1 MDYIFKDWEKKMSAF
16 ESSVEKDLAEI
27 RKCKADMQDMR
38 RQMHEEMTGSYY
50 VRDVN
55 RIILSA
61 PEIILGNV
69 DTDGV
74 LYEGAASKIIVRG
87 TEVDL
92 QATGNGGRVETR
104 ASSIRQI
111 AEDPG
116 ADGLEHVV
124 GSMSEVVSQARS
136 IVIQSDDAQGAFAVP
151 PTSNGG
157 LRIHADKHLEI
168 SATQSAERKEK
179 QLDLQIKGLEDSK
192 TRLKERASDHKESF
206 SSLIKELEE
215 LMEKKEKL
223 VKSEHAIRSNYEDVE
238 LANAEVEAATEAL
251 VEETRGYSEVLAAL
265 SETNRLLKCL
275 KDMKSKIKKGEEFLK
290 QPTGSSVNITG
301 ERISLASVDGDGN
314 LRDNEGSGI
323 SIKANKVG
331 IAAVESDGRLKEKG
345 RVSIQAMN
353 IDVATSGTTD
363 AAYDDTGSLTTA
375 THTAEGD
382 FTLRSKNITIEGTD
396 YEVADKQLKE
406 KQLTADSR
414 LKLRAKT
421 IEVSTE
427 GSANVEVDQDGKLT
441 KATMTAEGDIIVRS
455 KTLTVASADNDFENG
470 EMKEKSLA
478 QGGSVAIRAV
488 KVDLSP
494 VDAEGKLI
502 AGSSMTLLAEQMFV
516 GAKSKDV
523 KSKLLQAA
531 SDTVGLFA
539 DTTFE
544 AQQGEGKAVV
554 QLDGGNVSV
563 GGSKTDI
570 YGATTINGKTEAKD
584 EIKAPKATI
593 DDLQAKSHFKATNIE
608 DGVAV
613 PAAGGA
619 GSLSAKLTAQD
630 APKEA

>member
-441 KATMTAEGDIIVRS
+441 KANMTAEGVIIVRS

-478 QGGSVAIRAV
+478 QGGSVAIRAE

-494 VDAEGKLI
+494 VDAEGKLL

>member
-50 VRDVN
+50 LRDVN

-168 SATQSAERKEK
+168 SATLAAERKEK

-275 KDMKSKIKKGEEFLK
+275 KDMKSKIKKGDEFLK

-323 SIKANKVG
+323 SIKANKVVLPLLSQM
-331 IAAVESDGRLKEKG
+331 AV
-345 RVSIQAMN
+345 
-353 IDVATSGTTD
+353 
-363 AAYDDTGSLTTA
+363 
-375 THTAEGD
+375 
-382 FTLRSKNITIEGTD
+382 
-396 YEVADKQLKE
+396 
-406 KQLTADSR
+406 
-414 LKLRAKT
+414 
-421 IEVSTE
+421 
-427 GSANVEVDQDGKLT
+427 
-441 KATMTAEGDIIVRS
+441 
-455 KTLTVASADNDFENG
+455 
-470 EMKEKSLA
+470 
-478 QGGSVAIRAV
+478 
-488 KVDLSP
+488 
-494 VDAEGKLI
+494 
-502 AGSSMTLLAEQMFV
+502 
-516 GAKSKDV
+516 
-523 KSKLLQAA
+523 
-531 SDTVGLFA
+531 
-539 DTTFE
+539 
-544 AQQGEGKAVV
+544 
-554 QLDGGNVSV
+554 
-563 GGSKTDI
+563 
-570 YGATTINGKTEAKD
+570 
-584 EIKAPKATI
+584 
-593 DDLQAKSHFKATNIE
+593 
-608 DGVAV
+608 
-613 PAAGGA
+613 
-619 GSLSAKLTAQD
+619 
-630 APKEA
+630 

>member
-1 MDYIFKDWEKKMSAF
+1 MDYIFKDWEKKISAF

>member
-314 LRDNEGSGI
+314 LRDNECSGI

-441 KATMTAEGDIIVRS
+441 KANMTAEGDIIVRS

-478 QGGSVAIRAV
+478 QGGSVAIRAE

-494 VDAEGKLI
+494 VDAEGKLL

>member
-50 VRDVN
+50 LRDVN

-168 SATQSAERKEK
+168 SATLAAERKEK

-353 IDVATSGTTD
+353 IDVATSGMRD

-441 KATMTAEGDIIVRS
+441 KANMTAEGDIIVRS

-478 QGGSVAIRAV
+478 QGGSVAIRAE

-494 VDAEGKLI
+494 VDAEGKLL

>member
-251 VEETRGYSEVLAAL
+251 VEETRGYSDVLAAL

-619 GSLSAKLTAQD
+619 GSLSAKLTAQH

>member
-353 IDVATSGTTD
+353 IDVATSGMRD

-441 KATMTAEGDIIVRS
+441 KANMTAEGDIIVRS

-478 QGGSVAIRAV
+478 QGGSVAIRAE

-494 VDAEGKLI
+494 VDAEGKLL

-570 YGATTINGKTEAKD
+570 YGATTINGKIEAKD

>member
-1 MDYIFKDWEKKMSAF
+1 
-16 ESSVEKDLAEI
+16 
-27 RKCKADMQDMR
+27 
-38 RQMHEEMTGSYY
+38 
-50 VRDVN
+50 
-55 RIILSA
+55 
-61 PEIILGNV
+61 
-69 DTDGV
+69 
-74 LYEGAASKIIVRG
+74 
-87 TEVDL
+87 
-92 QATGNGGRVETR
+92 
-104 ASSIRQI
+104 
-111 AEDPG
+111 
-116 ADGLEHVV
+116 
-124 GSMSEVVSQARS
+124 
-136 IVIQSDDAQGAFAVP
+136 
-151 PTSNGG
+151 
-157 LRIHADKHLEI
+157 
-168 SATQSAERKEK
+168 
-179 QLDLQIKGLEDSK
+179 
-192 TRLKERASDHKESF
+192 
-206 SSLIKELEE
+206 
-215 LMEKKEKL
+215 
-223 VKSEHAIRSNYEDVE
+223 
-238 LANAEVEAATEAL
+238 
-251 VEETRGYSEVLAAL
+251 
-265 SETNRLLKCL
+265 
-275 KDMKSKIKKGEEFLK
+275 
-290 QPTGSSVNITG
+290 
-301 ERISLASVDGDGN
+301 
-314 LRDNEGSGI
+314 
-323 SIKANKVG
+323 
-331 IAAVESDGRLKEKG
+331 
-345 RVSIQAMN
+345 MN

-441 KATMTAEGDIIVRS
+441 KANMTAEGDIIVRS
-455 KTLTVASADNDFENG
+455 KTLTVTSADNDFENG

-478 QGGSVAIRAV
+478 QGGSVAIRAE

-494 VDAEGKLI
+494 VDAEGKLL

-570 YGATTINGKTEAKD
+570 YGATTINGKTETKD

>member
-1 MDYIFKDWEKKMSAF
+1 MSAF

>member
-92 QATGNGGRVETR
+92 QATGNGGRVDTR

>member
-192 TRLKERASDHKESF
+192 TRLKERASDHKESC

-478 QGGSVAIRAV
+478 QGGSVAIRAE

>member
-251 VEETRGYSEVLAAL
+251 VEETRGYSDVLAAL

-478 QGGSVAIRAV
+478 QGGSVAIRAE

-494 VDAEGKLI
+494 VDAEGKLL

>member
-251 VEETRGYSEVLAAL
+251 VEETRGYSDVLAAL

-427 GSANVEVDQDGKLT
+427 GSDNVEVDQDGKLT

>member
-251 VEETRGYSEVLAAL
+251 VEETRGYSDVLAAL

>member
-168 SATQSAERKEK
+168 SATLAAERKEK

-331 IAAVESDGRLKEKG
+331 IAAVESDGLLKEKG

-353 IDVATSGTTD
+353 IDVVTSGMRD

-441 KATMTAEGDIIVRS
+441 KANMTAEGDIIVRS
-455 KTLTVASADNDFENG
+455 KTLTVTSADNDFENG

-478 QGGSVAIRAV
+478 QGGSVAIRAE

-494 VDAEGKLI
+494 VDAEGKLL

>member
-251 VEETRGYSEVLAAL
+251 VEETRGYSDVLAAL

-470 EMKEKSLA
+470 EMKEKSMA

>member
-275 KDMKSKIKKGEEFLK
+275 KDMKSKIKKGDEFLK

-441 KATMTAEGDIIVRS
+441 KANMTAEGDIIVRS

-478 QGGSVAIRAV
+478 QGGSVAIRAE

-494 VDAEGKLI
+494 VDAEGKLL

-570 YGATTINGKTEAKD
+570 YGATTINGKIEAKD

>member
-251 VEETRGYSEVLAAL
+251 VEETRGYSDVLAAL

-427 GSANVEVDQDGKLT
+427 GSANVEVDQDGRLT
-441 KATMTAEGDIIVRS
+441 KANMTAEGDIIVRS

>member
-251 VEETRGYSEVLAAL
+251 VEETRGYSDVLAAL

-494 VDAEGKLI
+494 VDAEGKLL

>member
-251 VEETRGYSEVLAAL
+251 VEETRGYSDVLAAL

-570 YGATTINGKTEAKD
+570 YGVTTINGKTEAKD

>member
-168 SATQSAERKEK
+168 SATLAAERKEK

-275 KDMKSKIKKGEEFLK
+275 KDMKSKIKKGDEFLK

-353 IDVATSGTTD
+353 IDVATSGMRD

-441 KATMTAEGDIIVRS
+441 KANMTAEGDIIVRS

-478 QGGSVAIRAV
+478 QGGSVAIRAE

-494 VDAEGKLI
+494 VDAEGKLL

>member
-38 RQMHEEMTGSYY
+38 RRMHEEMTGSYY
-50 VRDVN
+50 VRDMN

-74 LYEGAASKIIVRG
+74 LYEGAASKVIVRG

-116 ADGLEHVV
+116 TDGLEHVV
-124 GSMSEVVSQARS
+124 GSLSEVISQARS
-136 IVIQSDDAQGAFAVP
+136 IVIQSDDAQGAFAAP

-157 LRIHADKHLEI
+157 LRIHADKQLEI
-168 SATQSAERKEK
+168 SATQASERKEK
-179 QLDLQIKGLEDSK
+179 QLDFQMKGLEE
-192 TRLKERASDHKESF
+192 RKEALQEQASDHKESF
-206 SSLIKELEE
+206 ASLIQELEE

-223 VKSEHAIRSNYEDVE
+223 VKNEHDIRANYEEVE
-238 LANAEVEAATEAL
+238 KTNAEVETVTEAL
-251 VEETRGYSEVLAAL
+251 VEETRGYSEVLAML

-275 KDMKSKIKKGEEFLK
+275 KDVKSKIKKGDEFLQ
-290 QPTGSSVNITG
+290 QPTGSSVSILG
-301 ERISLASVDGDGN
+301 EHISLASVDGDGN

-323 SIKANKVG
+323 AIKANKVG
-331 IAAVESDGRLKEKG
+331 IAAVEADGKLKEKG
-345 RVSIQAMN
+345 QVNIQAMN
-353 IDVATSGTTD
+353 INVTTSGMAD
-363 AAYDDTGSLTTA
+363 AAYDNEGSLTTA
-375 THTAEGD
+375 THISEGD

-406 KQLTADSR
+406 KQLTADSTLR
-414 LKLRAKT
+414 LRAKT

-427 GSANVEVDQDGKLT
+427 GSANVEVDAEGKLT
-441 KATMTAEGDIIVRS
+441 KANMTAEGDIIVKS
-455 KTLTVASADNDFENG
+455 KTLTVASADYAIENG
-470 EMKEKSLA
+470 EAKEKALA
-478 QGGSVAIRAV
+478 KGGSIAIRAE
-488 KVDLSP
+488 KTDLSP
-494 VDAEGKLI
+494 VDAEGKLLE
-502 AGSSMTLLAEQMFV
+502 GSSMILMADQMFV
-516 GAKSKDV
+516 GATSKEV

-544 AQQGEGKAVV
+544 AQQGDGKAVL
-554 QLDGGNVSV
+554 QLDGGNVAV
-563 GGSKTDI
+563 GGSKTQVFGD
-570 YGATTINGKTEAKD
+570 TTINANTEVKG
-584 EIKAPKATI
+584 ELKAPKI
-593 DDLQAKSHFKATNIE
+593 SGDDVQVGSHFKSPNIE
-608 DGVAV
+608 DGMGVG
-613 PAAGGA
+613 AAGGG
-619 GSLSAKLTAQD
+619 GSLSAKLKEEE
-630 APKEA
+630 APKE

>member
-441 KATMTAEGDIIVRS
+441 KANMTAEGDIIVRS

-478 QGGSVAIRAV
+478 QGGSVAIRAE

-494 VDAEGKLI
+494 VDAEGKLL

>member
-1 MDYIFKDWEKKMSAF
+1 MDYIFKDWEKKISAF

-92 QATGNGGRVETR
+92 QATGNGGRVDTR

-251 VEETRGYSEVLAAL
+251 VEETRGYSDVLAAL

-563 GGSKTDI
+563 GGSKTYI